1 MIAGL
6 VLYWWLIPV
15 GLVLGALGTMVGA
28 GGGFLLAPM
37 LLLLYPSERP
47 EIIASISLAVVFV
60 NALSGT
66 VAYARMRRVD
76 YPSGLL
82 MSLATVPGAILGA
95 YTTTLLPRR
104 TFDLIFAAVLL
115 VGAGLLLWRPH
126 EHEPLAPGRFVRI
139 LADREGTQH
148 VYAYNPVVAVAL
160 SLVVG
165 FMSSLLGIGGGI
177 IHVPVL
183 AVVLGFPVHVATAT
197 SHFAL
202 AVMAGTGT
210 LTHVVTG
217 AFHRGIRRTIA
228 LGIGA
233 LIGAQAGA
241 RLSSRVHGRW
251 IVRGLALALV
261 FVAVRLF
268 VAAL

>member
-1 MIAGL
+1 
-6 VLYWWLIPV
+6 VLAYWWLVPV
-15 GLVLGALGTMVGA
+15 GFALGALGTLVGA

-37 LLLLYPSERP
+37 LLLLYPRERP
-47 EIIASISLAVVFV
+47 EIIASISLAVVFL

-76 YPSGLL
+76 YASGLL
-82 MSLATVPGAILGA
+82 MSVATVPGAILGA

-104 TFDLIFAAVLL
+104 TFDLLFAIVLL
-115 VGAGLLLWRPH
+115 VGAALLLWGPH
-126 EHEPLAPGRFVRI
+126 EREPLARGRFVRI
-139 LADREGTQH
+139 LADRDGTQH
-148 VYAYNPVVAVAL
+148 LYAYNPWVAVAL

-183 AVVLGFPVHVATAT
+183 AAVLGFPVHIATAT

-202 AVMAGTGT
+202 AVMAGAGT
-210 LTHVVTG
+210 LTHVATG
-217 AFHRGIRRTIA
+217 AFHHGVRRTIA

-233 LIGAQAGA
+233 LIGAQFGA
-241 RLSSRVHGRW
+241 RLSSRIHGRW
-251 IVRGLALALV
+251 IVRGLALALAT
-261 FVAVRLF
+261 VAVRLF